1 MLVIPGRSGKDLCD
15 SSLGVSRRAIL
26 RAGASSLFGLSLPN
40 LLRLQARAN
49 ESTAAA
55 ARTTAPGWGKAKS
68 VVMVYLQ

>member
-49 ESTAAA
+49 E
-55 ARTTAPGWGKAKS
+55 
-68 VVMVYLQ
+68 

>member
-40 LLRLQARAN
+40 LLRLQAL
-49 ESTAAA
+49 
-55 ARTTAPGWGKAKS
+55 
-68 VVMVYLQ
+68 VVSSYLITRQGLSQ